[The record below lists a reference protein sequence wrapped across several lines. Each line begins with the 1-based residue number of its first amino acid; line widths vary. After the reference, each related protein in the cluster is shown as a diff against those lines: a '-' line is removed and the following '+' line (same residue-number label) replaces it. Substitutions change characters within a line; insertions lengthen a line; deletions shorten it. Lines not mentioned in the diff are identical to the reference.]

1 MKSARWSLFS
11 VCRAGMGVMDLGTET
26 GKDAR
31 RIQKTCLDV
40 GGGTDFKDGNSKMVP
55 KFTKS

>member
-1 MKSARWSLFS
+1 
-11 VCRAGMGVMDLGTET
+11 MGVCGLGTET

-31 RIQKTCLDV
+31 EKLETCLDV